1 MKTQKELKAMYLD
14 ELVNKST
21 WRNDQHMIDWS
32 FKRASVIVDLPS
44 WWLFIINKPHIQT
57 SFCFWYSDDYDGSD
71 FDRACDMEDHARK
84 SEKYFINQNLDEINY
99 WINKLREAKENEN
112 NRNDRWEKLY
122 ILKHEHSGDADDCAL
137 RSIEWVWYYDYELEK
152 NRLERLWDSLTE
164 ASKKDIDA
172 ILEWYEKARD
182 LFQKR
187 LSTYLKRFWL
197 SKLHTWTYWRDE

>member
-1 MKTQKELKAMYLD
+1 
-14 ELVNKST
+14 
-21 WRNDQHMIDWS
+21 
-32 FKRASVIVDLPS
+32 
-44 WWLFIINKPHIQT
+44 
-57 SFCFWYSDDYDGSD
+57 
-71 FDRACDMEDHARK
+71 
-84 SEKYFINQNLDEINY
+84 
-99 WINKLREAKENEN
+99 
-112 NRNDRWEKLY
+112 LY

-164 ASKKDIDA
+164 ASNDDIDA